1 MSPTNAASS
10 QYPNNDLQMI
20 QCIQFRKSLFLG
32 TSEWLIQPWDGADK
46 DVCQRLFDKGFASAA
61 LLEEMDHVSLTS
73 FDTSIQTRSK
83 YLHRCSHVDAELEAW
98 YQELLLE
105 SPMPLYWTV
114 DSTFTAA
121 SSSGSHLKEALEP
134 QKLPPFS
141 FPTLRLG
148 CIMANF
154 WGLKL
159 ILSNNIVLTCG
170 TILSTGNH
178 AHDQSSHTQPTSA

>member
-1 MSPTNAASS
+1 MST
-10 QYPNNDLQMI
+10 
-20 QCIQFRKSLFLG
+20 R
-32 TSEWLIQPWDGADK
+32 
-46 DVCQRLFDKGFASAA
+46 DKGFALAA

-105 SPMPLYWTV
+105 SSTPLYSTV

-134 QKLPPFS
+134 QKLPPFL

-159 ILSNNIVLTCG
+159 ILSNNIALV
-170 TILSTGNH
+170 
-178 AHDQSSHTQPTSA
+178 